1 MDKETKGM
9 IRQMV
14 EQCVREYI
22 QRNPDDASA
31 VIYNDV
37 SELLF
42 DYYKY
47 GEKDVAVGYAI
58 HAQRSDLYF
67 RIIPMYYKDNQT
79 LEYIA
84 MVMGVDISTIVRN
97 KKRLCMEIYKNII

>member
-1 MDKETKGM
+1 MDRETEEK
-9 IRQMV
+9 IKQMV
-14 EQCVREYI
+14 EQCVRDYI
-22 QRNPDDASA
+22 QRNPDISS

-47 GEKDVAVGYAI
+47 GEKDIAVGYAI
-58 HAQRSDLYF
+58 QAQHSDLYF

-79 LEYIA
+79 LDYIA